1 MQNIALKRRML
12 TTTGLVVAA
21 ALFFSINIFSDNA
34 LQKAR
39 LDLTEAK
46 LYTLSEGTRNILAK
60 IPEPI
65 TLRLYVSKK
74 LATNLPGINTYT
86 QRVEELLKEFARNAN
101 GKLNVSVIDPEPF
114 SEEEDRAVGYGLQGV
129 PVDEGST
136 TFYFGLVGSNSVDKQ
151 ENIPFFE
158 PSRGEYLEYDLAKLV
173 SNLATAKKAVLG
185 VLSTIPLQSAP
196 SNPFMQQAGQQLM
209 IMEQIEQ
216 QFDVRT
222 LETTV
227 DRIPED
233 VSVLMLVH
241 PKDLSDATLYAIDQ
255 FVLRGGRALVFVDP
269 HAESAEQNNMMGM
282 QATSNTSN
290 PTKLFDAWGITMLP
304 NVAAGDMDAA
314 RKVQFN
320 AGARPIVIDY
330 PVWLDLTENN
340 IAKNDIV
347 TGQLTH
353 VTLASAGIL
362 ERAKDAATEFT
373 PLLQTGTQAAKID
386 TGRIGMFADPQ
397 EIVRG
402 FRPEGQFTLAA
413 RITGK
418 VKSAFPNGA
427 PPKTANEHEHGDE
440 NKDEDAK
447 KDTSPLP
454 AHIAESTDSVNLI
467 VIADTDMLQD
477 RFWVQVRALFGQRIA
492 VPESGNGSLVISA
505 VDNLLGSNDLINVRN
520 RGGFTRPFTRLKD
533 LQQEAEQRFLE
544 KQQQLRDQL
553 QDTERKLAE
562 LQRNKQGDNAMILSA
577 EQEQEIARFRSEK
590 VKIRKELRD
599 VQHELNKNIE
609 SMETWLKFLN
619 IGVTPL
625 LVGITGVLVG
635 IYRAR
640 RKRAA
645 QTTRKAAQEVVA

>member
-196 SNPFMQQAGQQLM
+196 SNPLMQQAGQQLM
-209 IMEQIEQ
+209 VMEQIEQ
-216 QFDVRT
+216 QFDIRS
-222 LETTV
+222 LENTV

-241 PKDLSDATLYAIDQ
+241 PKDLSDATLYAVDQ

-290 PTKLFDAWGITMLP
+290 PTKLFDAWGIAMLP

-362 ERAKDAATEFT
+362 ERVKDAATEFT
-373 PLLQTGTQAAKID
+373 PLLQTGGQAAKID

-427 PPKTANEHEHGDE
+427 PPKTANEQDHGDE
-440 NKDEDAK
+440 NKDEEAK
-447 KDTSPLP
+447 KDATPLP
-454 AHIAESTDSVNLI
+454 AHIAEAKDSVNLI

-640 RKRAA
+640 RRRAA
-645 QTTRKAAQEVVA
+645 QTTRTAAKEVVA